1 MTRFEP
7 IAAIIE
13 IFIRE
18 LPDKPVR
25 PFILSIDGKI
35 FQLKDSDWI
44 PKSHEGY
51 DVSETFSIINPI
63 MVDDIVKHMR
73 GGNKLRVLFDGWNEV
88 TFQLRGIS
96 SALDAIEVQIEK
108 SLN

>member
-1 MTRFEP
+1 
-7 IAAIIE
+7 
-13 IFIRE
+13 
-18 LPDKPVR
+18 
-25 PFILSIDGKI
+25 
-35 FQLKDSDWI
+35 
-44 PKSHEGY
+44 
-51 DVSETFSIINPI
+51 